1 MVIYLK
7 NVSLEQAASV
17 IGEDDVKRLIEA
29 FPGGQ
34 IYLRANYLDVKV
46 RNKVILDDFYSGTID
61 RQQLAEKYRLSL
73 SAIDKIIK
81 SAATSNHN
89 I

>member
-1 MVIYLK
+1 MVIK
-7 NVSLEQAASV
+7 IRNVSLEQAASV
-17 IGEDDVKRLIEA
+17 IGKGNVQKLIDA

-34 IYLRANYLDVKV
+34 IYFRRDFVDVQS
-46 RNKVILDDFYSGTID
+46 RNKVILNDFYSGTID
-61 RQQLAEKYRLSL
+61 RQQLAEKYQLSL

-81 SAATSNHN
+81 SATTSNHN

>member
-1 MVIYLK
+1 MVIK
-7 NVSLEQAASV
+7 IRNVSLEQAASV
-17 IGEDDVKRLIEA
+17 IGKENVQKLIDA

-34 IYLRANYLDVKV
+34 IYFRRDFVDVQS
-46 RNKVILDDFYSGTID
+46 RNKVILNDFYSGTID
-61 RQQLAEKYRLSL
+61 RQQLAEKYQLSL

-81 SAATSNHN
+81 SATTSNHN

>member
-7 NVSLEQAASV
+7 NISLEQAASV

-34 IYLRANYLDVKV
+34 IYLRTNYLNTKV
-46 RNKVILDDFYSGTID
+46 RNKVIIDDFYSGTID
-61 RQQLAEKYRLSL
+61 RQQLAEKYQLSL

-81 SAATSNHN
+81 GAATNNHN

>member
-1 MVIYLK
+1 MK
-7 NVSLEQAASV
+7 NVSLEQVASV
-17 IGEDDVKRLIEA
+17 IGEDDVKRLIET

-61 RQQLAEKYRLSL
+61 RQQLAEKYKLSL

-81 SAATSNHN
+81 SAAISNHN

>member
-1 MVIYLK
+1 MK
-7 NVSLEQAASV
+7 NISLEQAASV
-17 IGEDDVKRLIEA
+17 IGKENVQKLIDA

-34 IYLRANYLDVKV
+34 IYLRTNYLNTKV
-46 RNKVILDDFYSGTID
+46 RNKVIIDDFYSGTID
-61 RQQLAEKYRLSL
+61 RQQLAEKYQLSL

-81 SAATSNHN
+81 SAATNNHN